1 MFKGFNPREIEIE
14 DYENED
20 IVEEAIDREV
30 GYKKMEV
37 QGEEN
42 VDKVIKTE
50 ENLLLQDFTKVKQF
64 ICFHRNKV
72 NKENLFDKNCDSGL
86 SKIRNHVRTI
96 FSVLLLRENDNKIID
111 DFLIKSL
118 HHKSEHHKYRMNF
131 AGRK

>member
-1 MFKGFNPREIEIE
+1 
-14 DYENED
+14 
-20 IVEEAIDREV
+20 
-30 GYKKMEV
+30 MEV

-50 ENLLLQDFTKVKQF
+50 ENLLLQDFTKVKQS
-64 ICFHRNKV
+64 ICFLRNKV
-72 NKENLFDKNCDSGL
+72 NKENRFDKNCDSGL

-111 DFLIKSL
+111 DFLINSI

-131 AGRK
+131 AGRKRPNNEIESNEENKENEDVSKTNKNIEYE